1 MLEKIERFQI
11 LLLGLV
17 IALGGIIATGMIT
30 SKLSRDT
37 ISVTGSYSKIVT
49 SDRGS
54 YEFEVETRGTSRAD
68 AYATLKKQNPIVK
81 EYLISQGFKED
92 EIEER
97 YINGWNI
104 YQTNYNGNSTDKIIG
119 FQASQKYSVKSDDV
133 EKIKKVSTDINT
145 LTEKGINVSGYEPS
159 YYYSKLS
166 DLKVEMLEQASNDA
180 KQRAS
185 AMLKATHNRVGKIQ
199 SLQMGVFQIT
209 PEDSTNVSDSGIS
222 DTSTIK
228 KKVTSVANV
237 TFRIK

>member
-17 IALGGIIATGMIT
+17 IALGGIIATGIIA
-30 SKLSRDT
+30 SKLSRDVIT
-37 ISVTGSYSKIVT
+37 VTGSYSQIVK
-49 SDRGS
+49 SDRGL
-54 YEFEVETRGTSRAD
+54 YEFEVVSRGTSRAN
-68 AYATLKKQNPIVK
+68 AYAILKKQKPIVIK
-81 EYLISQGFKED
+81 YLKDQGFKD
-92 EIEER
+92 NEIEEK
-97 YINGWNI
+97 YING
-104 YQTNYNGNSTDKIIG
+104 YNLYRYTPSGGSTDEVIG
-119 FQASQKYSVKSDDV
+119 FNASQKYSVSSNDV

-145 LTEKGINVSGYEPS
+145 LTEQGVNVSGYEPS
-159 YYYSKLS
+159 YFYSKLS
-166 DLKVEMLEQASNDA
+166 DLKIEMLEKASKDA
-180 KQRAS
+180 KQRAQ
-185 AMLKATHNRVGKIQ
+185 AMLKATHNKVGKIQ

>member
-11 LLLGLV
+11 LLLAVV
-17 IALGGIIATGMIT
+17 IALGGIVATGMIT
-30 SKLSRDT
+30 SKMSRDIIT
-37 ISVTGSYSKIVT
+37 VTGSYSENVV
-49 SDRGS
+49 SDRGV
-54 YEFEVETRGTSRAD
+54 YEFEVETRGKSRAD
-68 AYATLKKQNPIVK
+68 AYATLKRQNPIVK
-81 EYLISQGFKED
+81 DYLKSQGFAD
-92 EIEER
+92 NEIEER

-104 YQTNYNGNSTDKIIG
+104 YRTNYNGNSTEEIIG

-133 EKIKKVSTDINT
+133 EKIKKISTDINT
-145 LTEKGINVSGYEPS
+145 LTEKGVNVSGYEPS

-166 DLKVEMLEQASNDA
+166 DLKVEMLEKASQDA

-185 AMLKATHNRVGKIQ
+185 AMLKATHNHVGKIQ
-199 SLQMGVFQIT
+199 SVHMGVFQIT

>member
-1 MLEKIERFQI
+1 MLEKIEKFQI
-11 LLLGLV
+11 LLLGVVLACGAV
-17 IALGGIIATGMIT
+17 ISTCVIS
-30 SKLSRDT
+30 SKMSRDV
-37 ISVTGSYSKIVT
+37 ISVTGSYSQTVV
-49 SDRGS
+49 SDKGV
-54 YEFEVETRGTSRAD
+54 YEFEVETRGKSRAD
-68 AYATLKKQNPIVK
+68 AYATLKKQNPIVLD
-81 EYLISQGFKED
+81 YLKAQGFKD
-92 EIEER
+92 CEIEQR
-97 YINGWNI
+97 YVNGYNL
-104 YQTNYNGNSTDKIIG
+104 YQTSYNGVSTEKIVG

-145 LTEKGINVSGYEPS
+145 LTEKGVNISGYEPS

-166 DLKVEMLEQASNDA
+166 DLKVEMLEKASKDA

-199 SLQMGVFQIT
+199 SVQMGVFQIT

-222 DTSTIK
+222 DTTTII

>member
-17 IALGGIIATGMIT
+17 IALGGIIATGIIA
-30 SKLSRDT
+30 SKLSRDVIT
-37 ISVTGSYSKIVT
+37 VTGSYSQIVE
-49 SDRGS
+49 SDRGL
-54 YEFEVETRGTSRAD
+54 YEFEVVSRGTSRAN
-68 AYATLKKQNPIVK
+68 AYAILKKQKPIVIK
-81 EYLISQGFKED
+81 YLKDQGFKD
-92 EIEER
+92 NEIEEK
-97 YINGWNI
+97 YING
-104 YQTNYNGNSTDKIIG
+104 YNLYRYTPSGGSTDEVIG
-119 FQASQKYSVKSDDV
+119 FNASQKYSVSSNDV

-145 LTEKGINVSGYEPS
+145 LTEQGVNVSGYEPS
-159 YYYSKLS
+159 YFYSKLS
-166 DLKVEMLEQASNDA
+166 DLKIEMLEKASKDA
-180 KQRAS
+180 KQRAQ
-185 AMLKATHNRVGKIQ
+185 AMLKATHNKVGKIQ